1 MSLQKKLQNVR
12 PSWRALMLLWHEELS
27 FRVLAVC
34 GVVVL
39 AASYLC
45 GVALCT
51 GLYLALR
58 HKVVY
63 ALALAVSVLGA
74 GTVVLL
80 IKEFFRR
87 TRPEKMYQ
95 AYAETGFS
103 FPSGHATLAAA
114 FYGFLIYLAW
124 GMLPPGFLR
133 SATVSA
139 LALLIALIA
148 FSRLYLGVHYL
159 TDVLGGL
166 LLGAAFAYL
175 GTLFVRKFE
184 GRA

>member
-1 MSLQKKLQNVR
+1 MTAYLTGLDLPVLQYL
-12 PSWRALMLLWHEELS
+12 ALHRDITTSLS
-27 FRVLAVC
+27 FIGITELGSTVFV
-34 GVVVL
+34 
-39 AASYLC
+39 C
-45 GVALCT
+45 GVALCI

-124 GMLPPGFLR
+124 RMLPPGFLR